1 MGHVLARL
9 SGYGMAL
16 TPHWPYVFE
25 RERDG
30 SDAVRVT
37 HRAPAGAVHA
47 VIEPGRPPDGGD
59 AVDVVEGPVVPYWI
73 VETSVFR
80 LRWPAGFT
88 VESPSDAGD
97 GTPFYLHG
105 PGQAAI
111 FAQGPV
117 AKERLADANA
127 LVAPD
132 QTVLQRRAGG
142 GGVSVIELSYQHDS
156 EVWWQAH
163 WTVPYDADQVV
174 VITAQSLL
182 AASTQARQAAEIAA
196 TSFEHVR

>member
-16 TPHWPYVFE
+16 IPHWPYVFE

-37 HRAPAGAVHA
+37 HWAPAGAVHA
-47 VIEPGRPPDGGD
+47 VIEPGRPAEGSD
-59 AVDVVEGPVVPYWI
+59 AVDAVEGVGAPYWVI
-73 VETSVFR
+73 ETSVFH

-88 VESPSDAGD
+88 LESPSDADD

-105 PGQAAI
+105 PGHAVI
-111 FAQGPV
+111 FPQGPV
-117 AKERLADANA
+117 SKERLADPNA
-127 LVAPD
+127 LIAPD

-142 GGVSVIELSYQHDS
+142 NGASVVELSYQHDG
-156 EVWWQAH
+156 EAWWQAH
-163 WTVPYDADQVV
+163 WTVPYDAEQVV

-182 AASTQARQAAEIAA
+182 AASTQVREAAEMAA
-196 TSFEHVR
+196 TSLERMQ